1 MNLNVNSAASAG
13 GTGGSGGDS
22 STTVRPQF
30 VDGKYLLAANQ
41 LEIVSR
47 DPALPAPPNK
57 CNITLLASNTL
68 GVDGQIDLRGAKGVR
83 ITAGPPP
90 LPATNSESTDGVEV
104 MVGEA
109 QNVTIQRGL
118 IPGVDQK
125 MEMTPGNI
133 TVDGGAG
140 TIMIQS
146 LSEITLSVAGGTSS
160 ITLTPTGITIQGPI
174 IQIQGVL
181 VKIN

>member
-1 MNLNVNSAASAG
+1 MDFDANSKIVDA
-13 GTGGSGGDS
+13 GTGGSGGGS
-22 STTVRPQF
+22 STTVHPQF

-68 GVDGQIDLRGAKGVR
+68 GLDGQIDMRGAMGVR
-83 ITAGPPP
+83 VTAGPPP
-90 LPATNSESTDGVEV
+90 LPAVHSDSTNGVEV

-146 LSEITLSVAGGTSS
+146 LTEITLSVAGGTST
-160 ITLTPTGITIQGPI
+160 ITLTPAGITIQGPL

-181 VKIN
+181 VQIN